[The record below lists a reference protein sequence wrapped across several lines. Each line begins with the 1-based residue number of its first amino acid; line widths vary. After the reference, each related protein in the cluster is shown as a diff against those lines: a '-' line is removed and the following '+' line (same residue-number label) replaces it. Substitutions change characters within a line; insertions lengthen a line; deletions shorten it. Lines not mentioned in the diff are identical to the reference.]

1 MKRTLYLVP
10 LFLIALLCVP
20 TVQTGWSQSDEK
32 TQLIRV
38 VEELESDLKG
48 LKKSH
53 ENLRISALK
62 LGSLFD
68 SLSKKVE
75 EAGQL
80 AQSGG
85 DTSALLQATKE
96 MQEMNM
102 SFNLQYLNLQKNMQ
116 DENRQFTMISNI
128 MKTKHDTAKN
138 AINNVR

>member
-10 LFLIALLCVP
+10 LLLFALLFTP
-20 TVQTGWSQSDEK
+20 TVQTGWGQSDEK
-32 TQLIRV
+32 VQLIRI
-38 VEELESDLKG
+38 VEELENDLKG
-48 LKKSH
+48 LEKNH
-53 ENLRISALK
+53 ENLRVSALK

-128 MKTKHDTAKN
+128 MKTKHDTAKKRS
-138 AINNVR
+138 IT

>member
-10 LFLIALLCVP
+10 LLLFALLFTP
-20 TVQTGWSQSDEK
+20 TVQTGWGQSDEK
-32 TQLIRV
+32 VQLIRV
-38 VEELESDLKG
+38 VEELGNDLKG
-48 LKKSH
+48 LEKNH
-53 ENLRISALK
+53 ENLRVSALK

-85 DTSALLQATKE
+85 GHLGTAPGHQGDARDEYVLQPSVPEST
-96 MQEMNM
+96 
-102 SFNLQYLNLQKNMQ
+102 KNMQ
-116 DENRQFTMISNI
+116 NENRQFTMISNI
-128 MKTKHDTAKN
+128 MKTKHDTAKK